1 VSFVQFNYQT
11 IINTSS
17 THYALLNIT
26 KMGIAIKDLII
37 SKEISMNDLN
47 NKILA
52 VDSFNML
59 YQFLTTI
66 RSSDGSLLTDSKGNV
81 TSHLIGLFSRVTTFM
96 ELGLKPV
103 FVFDGPPPKLKIY
116 ERKRRSELKAE
127 AKKEYEIAKERE
139 DITSMK
145 KYAARTT
152 KLTSEMVDDAKEL
165 ITCLGLP
172 IIQAASE
179 GEAQAAYIVKQND
192 AFASV
197 SQDFD
202 SLLYGAP
209 NIIRNL
215 SIAGK
220 RKKNSALGYTAIKPE
235 LINLDD
241 NLKSLGISNEQLLI
255 LSMLVGTDY
264 NIGGIKGIG
273 PQKALKLVKQYK
285 HAKSPEDYNLLFK
298 EVKWQDYFDYP
309 WQDVYETFRQ
319 MPVEKTYSIKFAKPE
334 PNKLMAFLCDKHDF
348 DKERVEKTLA
358 KLMETKDMKQ
368 KGLGEF
374 F

>member
-1 VSFVQFNYQT
+1 
-11 IINTSS
+11 
-17 THYALLNIT
+17 
-26 KMGIAIKDLII
+26 MGIAIKDLII

>member
-1 VSFVQFNYQT
+1 
-11 IINTSS
+11 
-17 THYALLNIT
+17 
-26 KMGIAIKDLII
+26 MD
-37 SKEISMNDLN
+37 
-47 NKILA
+47 
-52 VDSFNML
+52 
-59 YQFLTTI
+59 
-66 RSSDGSLLTDSKGNV
+66 
-81 TSHLIGLFSRVTTFM
+81 
-96 ELGLKPV
+96 
-103 FVFDGPPPKLKIY
+103 
-116 ERKRRSELKAE
+116 
-127 AKKEYEIAKERE
+127 
-139 DITSMK
+139 
-145 KYAARTT
+145 
-152 KLTSEMVDDAKEL
+152 
-165 ITCLGLP
+165 TCL
-172 IIQAASE
+172 
-179 GEAQAAYIVKQND
+179 
-192 AFASV
+192 
-197 SQDFD
+197 FD

>member
-1 VSFVQFNYQT
+1 
-11 IINTSS
+11 
-17 THYALLNIT
+17 
-26 KMGIAIKDLII
+26 MGIAIKDLII
-37 SKEISMNDLN
+37 SKEISITDLN

-66 RSSDGSLLTDSKGNV
+66 RSHDGSLLTDSHGNV
-81 TSHLIGLFSRVTTFM
+81 TSHLVGIFSRITNLM
-96 ELGLKPV
+96 DNGLKLV
-103 FVFDGPPPKLKIY
+103 FVFDGPAPKLKQH
-116 ERKRRSELKAE
+116 ERERRAELKDE
-127 AKKEYEIAKERE
+127 AKKEYEIAKDRE
-139 DITSMK
+139 DVVAMK

-165 ITCLGLP
+165 INCLGLP

-179 GEAQAAYIVKQND
+179 GEAQAAYLVKQND
-192 AFASV
+192 AFACV

-202 SLLYGAP
+202 SLLYSAP
-209 NIIRNL
+209 HIVRNL

-220 RKKNSALGYTAIKPE
+220 RKKSGALGYTIVKPE
-235 LINLDD
+235 IINLDE
-241 NLKSLGISNEQLLI
+241 NLKSLGLTSEQLLI
-255 LSMLVGTDY
+255 LSILVGTDY

-285 HAKSPEDYNLLFK
+285 STKSYEDYGALFK

-309 WQDVYETFRQ
+309 WQDVYETFKQ
-319 MPVEKTYSIKFAKPE
+319 MPVEKNYSIKFAKPNL
-334 PNKLMAFLCDKHDF
+334 NKLTEFLCDKHDF
-348 DKERVEKTLA
+348 DRERVEKTIA
-358 KLMETKDMKQ
+358 KLIETKDMKQ